1 MAMALCKIINVLHRF
16 NLTSGGWTAE
26 VQVRR
31 ATVDCLYR
39 VITLFKHK
47 RRSVLNTLPLG
58 AENGGAG
65 RVCRAKWL
73 KQWFVANAAAYH
85 SFYCA
90 S

>member
-16 NLTSGGWTAE
+16 NLTSGEWTAE

-31 ATVDCLYR
+31 ATVGCLYR
-39 VITLFKHK
+39 VITLFKNK
-47 RRSVLNTLPLG
+47 RRSVLNTLSLG

-65 RVCRAKWL
+65 RVCRVNGL
-73 KQWFVANAAAYH
+73 KQWFITNAAAYH